1 MIFRSIVLLS
11 SMRPFDLLET
21 IQRNTLVSSLDLQ
34 SSKLRKIFSI
44 FVEGPYLRHL
54 SAMSIIDRLIQGFL
68 SVKAE
73 S

>member
-34 SSKLRKIFSI
+34 SSKLHEIFSI
-44 FVEGPYLRHL
+44 FVEGPYLRRL
-54 SAMSIIDRLIQGFL
+54 SAMSIIDRLI
-68 SVKAE
+68 
-73 S
+73 

>member
-1 MIFRSIVLLS
+1 MIFRSSVLLS

-34 SSKLRKIFSI
+34 SSKLREMFSM

-54 SAMSIIDRLIQGFL
+54 SVMSIIDRLI
-68 SVKAE
+68 
-73 S
+73 

>member
-34 SSKLRKIFSI
+34 SSKLREIFSI
-44 FVEGPYLRHL
+44 FVEGLYLRRL
-54 SAMSIIDRLIQGFL
+54 SAMSIIDRLI
-68 SVKAE
+68 
-73 S
+73 

>member
-1 MIFRSIVLLS
+1 MIFRSSVLLS

-34 SSKLRKIFSI
+34 SSKLRGMFSLF

-54 SAMSIIDRLIQGFL
+54 SVMSIIVRLI
-68 SVKAE
+68 
-73 S
+73 

>member
-34 SSKLRKIFSI
+34 SSKLREIFSM

-54 SAMSIIDRLIQGFL
+54 SAMLIINRRI
-68 SVKAE
+68 
-73 S
+73 

>member
-34 SSKLRKIFSI
+34 SSNLRKTFSM

-54 SAMSIIDRLIQGFL
+54 SAMLIIDRLI
-68 SVKAE
+68 
-73 S
+73 

>member
-34 SSKLRKIFSI
+34 SSNLRKMFSM

-54 SAMSIIDRLIQGFL
+54 SAMSIIDRLI
-68 SVKAE
+68 
-73 S
+73 

>member
-34 SSKLRKIFSI
+34 SAVIETSRNILNICRRPLL
-44 FVEGPYLRHL
+44 VTLVCNVDY
-54 SAMSIIDRLIQGFL
+54 
-68 SVKAE
+68 
-73 S
+73 

>member
-34 SSKLRKIFSI
+34 SSKLREIFSI
-44 FVEGPYLRHL
+44 FVEGPFLL
-54 SAMSIIDRLIQGFL
+54 IIDRLI
-68 SVKAE
+68 
-73 S
+73 